1 MISGRTRVFALLG
14 NPVGH
19 SLSPA
24 MHNAAFKALGLDAV
38 YVAVPCEEPLVAPLM
53 RALAH
58 SGGGGN
64 VTIPHKRAAA
74 AIVNSGAAVPLASC
88 NTFWGEAGQLLG
100 DDTDAIGIHAGF
112 EQLGRPAGTWLI
124 LGTGGSAI
132 ATAMAARD
140 LGIPVVIRSRS
151 ADRRAA
157 LADQLRT
164 LGVAQGSEREAGMVV
179 NCTPLG
185 LGPGDPAPMPVDQI
199 PAGAAVL
206 DLVYGLADTDWV
218 RRTKAAG
225 HRAVDGR
232 EVLVAQGAAAF
243 ERWFP
248 RSTAPIEV
256 MRAAVAGRAG

>member
-38 YVAVPCEEPLVAPLM
+38 YVALPCEAADVAPLM
-53 RALAH
+53 RALAQ

-64 VTIPHKRAAA
+64 LTMPHKRLAAGLVRPRA
-74 AIVNSGAAVPLASC
+74 GGRLPSC
-88 NTFWGEAGQLLG
+88 NTFWGDAGGLVG
-100 DDTDAIGIHAGF
+100 DDTDAIGIRAGF
-112 EQLGRPAGTWLI
+112 EQLAHPNGTWLI
-124 LGTGGSAI
+124 LGTGGSAV
-132 ATAMAARD
+132 ATAVAAGH
-140 LGIPVVIRSRS
+140 LGIPVAIRSRS
-151 ADRRAA
+151 GERRDA

-164 LGVAQGSEREAGMVV
+164 LGIDAGPERDVGMVV

-185 LGPGDPAPMPVDQI
+185 LCPGDAEPMPVGQI
-199 PAGAAVL
+199 PVGAAVL
-206 DLVYGLADTDWV
+206 DLVYGRSETNWV
-218 RRTKAAG
+218 RRARAAG
-225 HRAVDGR
+225 HTAADGR

-248 RSTAPIEV
+248 RSKAPIEV